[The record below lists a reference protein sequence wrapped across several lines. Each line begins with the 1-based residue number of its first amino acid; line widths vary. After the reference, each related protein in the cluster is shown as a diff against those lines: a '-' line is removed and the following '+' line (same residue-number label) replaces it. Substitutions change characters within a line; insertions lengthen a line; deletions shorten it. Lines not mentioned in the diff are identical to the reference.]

1 MSGVTIFYK
10 IRIMTV
16 DNFFKK
22 KLKNGSTVESLPPP
36 RPTWGKILLLIS
48 VGGGSTVDLSW
59 GDSTVD
65 LSSNLR

>member
-22 KLKNGSTVESLPPP
+22 KLNNGSTVESPP